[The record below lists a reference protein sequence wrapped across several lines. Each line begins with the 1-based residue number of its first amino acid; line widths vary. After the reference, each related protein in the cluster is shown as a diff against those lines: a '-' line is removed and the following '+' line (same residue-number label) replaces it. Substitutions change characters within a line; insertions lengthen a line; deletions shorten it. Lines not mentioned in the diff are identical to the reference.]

1 MPRLQLIAIVMSLG
15 TACGGGP
22 SADSATGPEP
32 TAGTSG
38 SETSGS
44 ETSGSETSSAGSGG
58 ENEFQLNDSDDAGEA
73 HGERPSEIEATRTEA
88 AMRLFVVDPDAG
100 PIEGVV
106 IKMTGPDGTTY
117 YTGESDSAG
126 YAEVLVPNGQRYAME
141 YLSLGQRTRRANV
154 EVAATPNLDLRLT
167 MRYRR
172 QRAREREVST
182 PLPREPEAQEAA
194 AEPAPEPEE
203 QGFVLEGVLFGTNS
217 ANIQTES
224 HGRLDR
230 VIEYLTHMAS
240 SRIRVSGHTDNVGNP
255 RRNRQLSEERA
266 QAVREYIVTH
276 GIAGDRVEAVGYGD
290 EWPVAPND
298 TEEGRTQN
306 RRIEAVEL

>member
-1 MPRLQLIAIVMSLG
+1 MSRLQLIAIVISLG
-15 TACGGGP
+15 SACGGGS
-22 SADSATGPEP
+22 SADSATGSEP
-32 TAGTSG
+32 ATGTSG
-38 SETSGS
+38 SETS
-44 ETSGSETSSAGSGG
+44 SSDTPSTAGGG
-58 ENEFQLNDSDDAGEA
+58 ENEFQLNDSDDADQA
-73 HGERPSEIEATRTEA
+73 RGERPSEIEATRTEA
-88 AMRLFVVDPDAG
+88 AMRLFVIDPDAG
-100 PIEGVV
+100 PIQGVV
-106 IKMTGPDGTTY
+106 IKMTAPDGTTY

-194 AEPAPEPEE
+194 AEPELEE
-203 QGFVLEGVLFGTNS
+203 MQGFVLEGVLFESNS
-217 ANIQTES
+217 ATIQTES
-224 HGRLDR
+224 HERLER
-230 VIEYLTHMAS
+230 VVEYMTHMAN
-240 SRIRVSGHTDNVGNP
+240 SRIRVSGHTDNVGNA

-298 TEEGRTQN
+298 TEEGRAQN